1 MLLIIGIVG
10 PSILKLI
17 SLLLYSLAYFYC
29 LLYIEEINDNL
40 CMAVF
45 EKHTCMPNQ
54 VSQHTYS
61 DIAPLLTNIACVCV
75 HIL

>member
-17 SLLLYSLAYFYC
+17 SLLLYSLAYC

-45 EKHTCMPNQ
+45 EKHTCVPNR

-61 DIAPLLTNIACVCV
+61 DIASLLTNIAYVCV